1 MPPPPPRS
9 QFYQVVSEAINDLI
23 EHGFDSQERLDEWL
37 RRLEMAAHALLVP
50 RSVLENALR
59 DGLQRVFARTT
70 TTANLL
76 KVHQG
81 ISQYTLEMIK
91 PKLRAELD
99 RRILASASLIKLNR
113 EASVQRTL
121 QRFAGWAT
129 SIPIGGTDVA
139 QRQEVKETVRR
150 GIAALPFEERRVVID
165 QGHKLSAAINEIVS
179 RDGGAIAG
187 RWRHVMEGGGYQA
200 RPEHVARNNHIYVL
214 RDNWAMQQGLMKLA
228 GRQYY
233 DEITAAGQEVYCRCT
248 VVWMH
253 ALRDLP
259 PEMLTTKGRDELAR
273 VREQIARMKA

>member
-1 MPPPPPRS
+1 MPPPPRNN
-9 QFYQVVSEAINDLI
+9 FYQVLSNAIADLT
-23 EHGFDSQERLDEWL
+23 EHGFDSQQRLDDWMQ
-37 RRLEMAAHALLVP
+37 RLEVAARASLVP

-59 DGLQRVFARTT
+59 EALTRVFERST

-76 KVHQG
+76 KTHKG
-81 ISQYTLEMIK
+81 ISQYTLQIVK

-99 RRILASASLIKLNR
+99 RRILAGVSLIKLHR
-113 EASVQRTL
+113 ETAVQQALGRL
-121 QRFAGWAT
+121 AGWAT
-129 SIPIGGTDVA
+129 SIPIGGSNVVNKTEEA
-139 QRQEVKETVRR
+139 AAVRR
-150 GIAALPFEERRVVID
+150 SIAGLSFIDRRVVID
-165 QGHKLSAAINEIVS
+165 QGHKLSAAISEIVAV
-179 RDGGAIAG
+179 DGGAIVG
-187 RWRHVMEGGGYQA
+187 KWRHVMEGGGYQA

-259 PEMLTTKGRDELAR
+259 PEMLTNKGRDELAR
-273 VREQIARMKA
+273 VKAVIAGMH

>member
-1 MPPPPPRS
+1 MPPPPRNN
-9 QFYQVVSEAINDLI
+9 FYQVLSNAIADLT
-23 EHGFDSQERLDEWL
+23 EHGFDSQQRLDDWMQ
-37 RRLEMAAHALLVP
+37 RLEVAARASLVL

-59 DGLQRVFARTT
+59 EALTRVFERST

-76 KVHQG
+76 KTHKG
-81 ISQYTLEMIK
+81 ISQYTLQIVK

-99 RRILASASLIKLNR
+99 RRILAGVSLIKLHR
-113 EASVQRTL
+113 ETAVQQALGRL
-121 QRFAGWAT
+121 AGWAT
-129 SIPIGGTDVA
+129 SIPIGGSNVVNKTEEA
-139 QRQEVKETVRR
+139 AAVRR
-150 GIAALPFEERRVVID
+150 SIAGLSFIDRRVVID
-165 QGHKLSAAINEIVS
+165 QGHKLSAAISEIVAV
-179 RDGGAIAG
+179 DGGAIVG
-187 RWRHVMEGGGYQA
+187 KWRHVMEGGGYQA

-259 PEMLTTKGRDELAR
+259 PEMLTNKGRDELAR
-273 VREQIARMKA
+273 VKAVIAGMH

>member
-1 MPPPPPRS
+1 MPPPPRN

-23 EHGFDSQERLDEWL
+23 EHGFDSQERLDDWL
-37 RRLEMAAHALLVP
+37 RRLESAARALLVP
-50 RSVLENALR
+50 RSVLEHALR

-76 KVHQG
+76 KVHRG

-91 PKLRAELD
+91 PKLRTELD

-139 QRQEVKETVRR
+139 ERAEVKATVRR
-150 GIAALPFEERRVVID
+150 GIAGLPFSERLVIHD
-165 QGHKLSAAINEIVS
+165 QGAKLVSAIDEIVS

-187 RWRHVMEGGGYQA
+187 IWRHVMEGGGYQA
-200 RPEHVARNNHIYVL
+200 RPEHIARNNKVYLI
-214 RDNWAMQQGLMKLA
+214 RDSWAKRDGLVKP
-228 GRQYY
+228 GPPGYT
-233 DEITAAGQEVYCRCT
+233 DEITQPAEEIACRCRY
-248 VVWMH
+248 VYLF
-253 ALRDLP
+253 ALRDVP
-259 PEMLTTKGRDELAR
+259 ADMLTKKGKEALEDVRHQLAR
-273 VREQIARMKA
+273 MN